1 MFLTTNETTLWVHF
15 REKKVISSEQL
26 VSKTP
31 IPMTPCQPNACQ
43 ALPAKKVPIEPPT
56 K

>member
-31 IPMTPCQPNACQ
+31 IPNKTCV
-43 ALPAKKVPIEPPT
+43 LYKRKDGDYGLIET